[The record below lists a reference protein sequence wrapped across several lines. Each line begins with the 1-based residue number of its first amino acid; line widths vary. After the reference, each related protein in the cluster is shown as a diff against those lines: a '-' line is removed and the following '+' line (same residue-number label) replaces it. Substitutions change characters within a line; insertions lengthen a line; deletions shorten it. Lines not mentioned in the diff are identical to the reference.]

1 MINRAAVYNLE
12 NLCSKGIL
20 CIKMDYRKQQVG
32 ILQVKKKDTSQQS
45 KPDLYNP
52 YRGQKQNEQML
63 EKCKADLK

>member
-1 MINRAAVYNLE
+1 
-12 NLCSKGIL
+12 
-20 CIKMDYRKQQVG
+20 MDYRKQQVG